1 MRIFKTNK
9 NCKQH
14 IYSFLFVINFTT
26 KKSDEGE
33 AESVSSSSQ
42 RHTHQEIYRGLLA
55 IVRAPPATTRLGPK
69 IAVFHTYVV
78 YYMADDD
85 SQKTEFI

>member
-1 MRIFKTNK
+1 VQHECASSRQIKTASS
-9 NCKQH
+9 

-55 IVRAPPATTRLGPK
+55 IVRAPPATTRLDPK
-69 IAVFHTYVV
+69 KAVFHTCYLLHG
-78 YYMADDD
+78 
-85 SQKTEFI
+85 